1 MSTDDRPG
9 SVAEEIAALAEA
21 LRARSTRTGDDDPE
35 GAGAGHEHP
44 SIDTC
49 EICPVC
55 RMMTVLHSVSPA
67 AVVALADLAHQAEV
81 TLRTLA
87 TDLQSARTESE
98 DPPARQDIPVDDL
111 DGE

>member
-1 MSTDDRPG
+1 MSTDDRTG

-21 LRARSTRTGDDDPE
+21 LRARSARTRGD
-35 GAGAGHEHP
+35 GAGGAAPGHDHP
-44 SIDTC
+44 GIDTC
-49 EICPVC
+49 EICPLC
-55 RMMTVLHSVSPA
+55 RMLTAIHTVSPA

-87 TDLQSARTESE
+87 TDLQAARTESE
-98 DPPARQDIPVDDL
+98 DPPTRQDIPVDDL